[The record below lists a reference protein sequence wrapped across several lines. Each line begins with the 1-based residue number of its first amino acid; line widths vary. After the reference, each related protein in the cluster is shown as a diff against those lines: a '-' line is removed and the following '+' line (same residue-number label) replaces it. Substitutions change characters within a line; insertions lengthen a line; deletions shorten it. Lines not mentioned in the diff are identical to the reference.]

1 MFNGNYMLVFFRLYT
16 FVPYR
21 NKYQEKDLKIIPDRK
36 KTHGSNCSPKKQF
49 QSINTFAQN

>member
-1 MFNGNYMLVFFRLYT
+1 MLVFFRLYT

-49 QSINTFAQN
+49 QSLNTIAQN